1 MAIFNPSNQLLQ
13 IDTGKASTYLY
24 NPSLGFAPWK
34 GLGENQVLGQ
44 RYFDVPKA
52 SVTAT
57 NPNGAP
63 AIYMLVQYLPTSAI
77 TTANLQTAAAP
88 APVYWTDETYT
99 AVSGI
104 STEGLGLNFVAGYML
119 VNTASGVGLA
129 GTALTAALLLGAQIL
144 IQVGG
149 YLAATY
155 APTSGTQGVG
165 NWIEGVAGTLVSQ
178 SVIAGTAP
186 GYRTLGIQA
195 TAVASGLC
203 DVLVNCDII

>member
-1 MAIFNPSNQLLQ
+1 MAFFNPSNQLLQ

-24 NPSLGFAPWK
+24 NPTLGFAPWA

-44 RYFDVPKA
+44 RYFA
-52 SVTAT
+52 SANVTAT
-57 NPNGAP
+57 NPSGAP
-63 AIYMLVQYLPTSAI
+63 LILMLVQYLSTSAI
-77 TTANLQTAAAP
+77 TTANLTTAAAP

-99 AVSGI
+99 TVSGI
-104 STEGLGLNFVAGYML
+104 STESLGLNFAAGYML
-119 VNTASGVGLA
+119 LNTVTGTGNA
-129 GTALTAALLLGAQIL
+129 GTALTAAALLGSYML
-144 IQVGG
+144 IAVAG
-149 YLAATY
+149 YLKGAY

-165 NWIEGVAGTLVSQ
+165 NWIEGVAGTLVTQ

-186 GYRTLGIQA
+186 GYRTFGIQA